1 MITVKLLGPIKK
13 LMGKN
18 ELQLLESKL
27 YIDEIFEY
35 INKVTRTHNLSYNIK
50 NTVVILNDVEISMI
64 DVKKTIVK
72 SGDDIILIPA
82 IHGGNVII

>member
-18 ELQLLESKL
+18 ELRLLESKL
-27 YIDEIFEY
+27 SIDEIFEH
-35 INKVTRTHNLSYNIK
+35 INKVTQTHHLSYNIK
-50 NTVVILNDVEISMI
+50 NTVVIINEVEISMI
-64 DVKKTIVK
+64 DIKKTIVK
-72 SGDDIILIPA
+72 AGDEIILIPA

>member
-18 ELQLLESKL
+18 ELQLLESNL

-35 INKVTRTHNLSYNIK
+35 INKVTLTHNLSYNVK

-82 IHGGNVII
+82 IHGGNGII

>member
-1 MITVKLLGPIKK
+1 LITVKLLGPIKK

-27 YIDEIFEY
+27 SVDEIFEY
-35 INKVTRTHNLSYNIK
+35 INKVIRTHNLSYNIK
-50 NTVVILNDVEISMI
+50 NTVVILNDVEISML

-72 SGDDIILIPA
+72 SDDNIILIPA
-82 IHGGNVII
+82 IHGGNGII

>member
-18 ELQLLESKL
+18 ELHLLESKL

-35 INKVTRTHNLSYNIK
+35 INKVTQTHNLSYNIK
-50 NTVVILNDVEISMI
+50 NTVVIINEVETVTMI
-64 DVKKTIVK
+64 FSLLLHDLFQQNEYK
-72 SGDDIILIPA
+72 
-82 IHGGNVII
+82 

>member
-18 ELQLLESKL
+18 ELHLLESKL

-35 INKVTRTHNLSYNIK
+35 INKVTQTHNLFYNIK
-50 NTVVILNDVEISMI
+50 NTVVVLNEVEISMI
-64 DVKKTIVK
+64 DITKTIVK
-72 SGDDIILIPA
+72 SGDELILIPA
-82 IHGGNVII
+82 IHGGNVTI